1 MDERIGD
8 LSPTNLV
15 LCRKNWRWRV
25 SSIPVGFTSHNLQVS
40 PSLGLK
46 GKDQYLESHPAA
58 REHLAGD
65 DI

>member
-1 MDERIGD
+1 
-8 LSPTNLV
+8 
-15 LCRKNWRWRV
+15 
-25 SSIPVGFTSHNLQVS
+25 VS

-46 GKDQYLESHPAA
+46 GKDQYLESHAAA